1 MIKVKVN
8 HIHEDGWIGE
18 VDNTSTW
25 SDETKEAL
33 FMKMLKT
40 NNRLQKE
47 FDGNRNSY
55 EFADYDMQDEYDA
68 WWVALGNE
76 QRAKIFAES

>member
-1 MIKVKVN
+1 MIVVEVN
-8 HIHEDGWIGE
+8 HICEEGWIGE
-18 VDNTSTW
+18 VDDTFTW
-25 SDETKEAL
+25 SDETKEGL

-40 NNRLQKE
+40 NNKLQKE
-47 FDGNRNSY
+47 FDGNRYSY
-55 EFADYDMQDEYDA
+55 EFTDYDMQDEYDA

>member
-1 MIKVKVN
+1 
-8 HIHEDGWIGE
+8 
-18 VDNTSTW
+18 
-25 SDETKEAL
+25 
-33 FMKMLKT
+33 MKMLKT

-55 EFADYDMQDEYDA
+55 EFANYDMQDEYDA